1 MLKRAKP
8 LTREAS
14 GANRLTLPFSLGTSA
29 AFHITLVS
37 CALLFFKVSTAELR
51 IETPSQPPQLAT
63 LALPPD
69 FLKPTTPPA
78 PPEPTPAPQAQAAP
92 EVAKEEPKK
101 KPRFVKRKKLTT
113 KRKPIVKPDEKP
125 PETPAKPSEV
135 PIEHI
140 TKATPSPDADNTSP
154 VSERLEQGDGEGKAD
169 GISKQGDPNGV
180 LDPNAEA
187 KDAPSAPAAPGVD
200 LGALRRGY
208 QRAFSRAVRRHHKYP
223 MGARRARIEGVVKL
237 KITVNA
243 QGQIVDVQ
251 VMTSSGH
258 GMLDDAA
265 VASVR
270 SLRQMPPLP
279 PELGWQSKSYVVP
292 FRYRLNDI

>member
-1 MLKRAKP
+1 MFKRAKSP
-8 LTREAS
+8 TQRAS
-14 GANRLTLPFSLGTSA
+14 SANRLTLPFSLGTSA

-51 IETPSQPPQLAT
+51 IETPSKSPQLAT

-69 FLKPTTPPA
+69 FLKPTEPPK
-78 PPEPTPAPQAQAAP
+78 PPEATKAPQPQSAP
-92 EVAKEEPKK
+92 EVAKKEPRK

-140 TKATPSPDADNTSP
+140 TKAQPSPDATNTSP

-208 QRAFSRAVRRHHKYP
+208 QRAFSRAVRRSHKYP

-243 QGQIVDVQ
+243 QGQIMDVK
-251 VMTSSGH
+251 VITSSGH
-258 GMLDDAA
+258 SMLDEAA
-265 VASVR
+265 VSSVR
-270 SLRQMPPLP
+270 SLKQMPPLP